1 MTRRGR
7 TPRRLCSLCTAGALQ
22 LPAHIEVFM
31 QKSHIIGSRDF
42 YRRTMAIAVPI
53 MIQNFITNF
62 VGMLDNIMVGR
73 VGTDSMSGVSIVNQL
88 LFVFNLCIF
97 GGLAG
102 VGIFTAQFY
111 GKGDDKG
118 VRYTFRF
125 KVILALVITLLGVLI
140 LHFGS
145 STFIWKFLHEDGGS
159 GDAEMTFHYAKEYLF
174 VMYFGLLP
182 FAATNVYAG
191 TMRET
196 GETVTPMRAG
206 VIAVLVNLVG
216 NYVLIYGKFGAPAL
230 GVVGAAL
237 ATVISRFVEAVYV
250 VVWMHTHKE
259 RNTFLE
265 GVFSSFRIPAGLVG
279 NIIVKGTPLLLNEAL
294 WSAGMTVLN
303 QNYSMRGLSVVAA
316 MNISSTISN
325 LFSVAFFT
333 MGNATAIMIGQ
344 ELGTGDTEKVKV
356 DADLLTWF
364 SVFLCA
370 VSGMMLFTV
379 SGIFPRIYNTSDEV
393 RRIATSIIRIG
404 ALCMPIYAYM
414 NAAYFILRSGGK
426 TIITFLFDSCFAW
439 VFSIPLA
446 YVLAHFTS
454 VPITE
459 MYLAV
464 QLLDLVKCVIGY
476 VLVKKG
482 VWINNITTYA
492 GQAD

>member
-1 MTRRGR
+1 
-7 TPRRLCSLCTAGALQ
+7 
-22 LPAHIEVFM
+22 M

-42 YRRTMAIAVPI
+42 YRRTLAIAVPI

-62 VGMLDNIMVGR
+62 VGLLDNIMVGR
-73 VGTDSMSGVSIVNQL
+73 IGTDSMSGVSIVNQL

-111 GKGDDKG
+111 GKGDEKG
-118 VRYTFRF
+118 MRYTFRF
-125 KVILALVITLLGVLI
+125 KLILALVISALGALI
-140 LHFGS
+140 LFFGGD
-145 STFIWKFLHEDGGS
+145 TFIWNFLHEDGGS
-159 GDAEMTFHYAKEYLF
+159 GSAEMTYRYAKEYLF

-182 FAATNVYAG
+182 FALSNVYAG

-206 VIAVLVNLVG
+206 ILAVLVNLAG
-216 NYVLIYGKFGAPAL
+216 NYILIYGKFGAPKL
-230 GVVGAAL
+230 GVVGAAA
-237 ATVISRFVEAVYV
+237 ATVISRFVELFYV
-250 VVWMHTHKE
+250 VIWMHRHTE
-259 RNTFLE
+259 RNRFLT
-265 GVFSSFRIPAGLVG
+265 GVFRDFRIPPDLAR
-279 NIIVKGTPLLLNEAL
+279 NIFIKGTPLLLNEAL

-316 MNISSTISN
+316 MNISMTISN
-325 LFSVAFFT
+325 LFNIAFIT

-344 ELGTGDTEKVKV
+344 ELGTGDTEQVRV

-364 SVFLCA
+364 AVFLCA
-370 VSGMMLFTV
+370 VSGVLLFAV
-379 SGIFPRIYNTSDEV
+379 SGFFPKIYNTTDDV
-393 RRIATSIIRIG
+393 RHIATSIIRIG
-404 ALCMPIYAYM
+404 ACCMPIYAYM

-426 TIITFLFDSCFAW
+426 TVITFLFDSCFAW
-439 VFSIPLA
+439 VASIPLA
-446 YVLAHFTS
+446 YVLAHYTA

-459 MYLAV
+459 MYLFV

-482 VWINNITTYA
+482 VWINNITSYA
-492 GQAD
+492 GQTD